1 MGEAIFPIYPRPDE
15 PRMNLTAQ
23 EHEDLYRYCGSL
35 ALLRASEDPT
45 ARHCG
50 GLTYSVAFH
59 AHRAPRSSVSSC
71 LVEPSQ
77 PELMSLHP
85 ELQVGTPGYLLRT
98 QPLIKRAAYSHTVP
112 NLNLLHPQ
120 QTSREVVSDK
130 VSSSSNSDQEGLRW
144 EPGPWQHPIRD
155 GRSPTVAM
163 FCIQASCPVENSQ
176 SKQWFISQVEKTHPG
191 FWIPLNFNIY
201 WESRNAVACGIQG

>member
-1 MGEAIFPIYPRPDE
+1 
-15 PRMNLTAQ
+15 MNLTAQ

-71 LVEPSQ
+71 LMEPIQ

-98 QPLIKRAAYSHTVP
+98 QPLIKRAVYSHTVP
-112 NLNLLHPQ
+112 NLNLLHQ

-144 EPGPWQHPIRD
+144 EPGPWQVPSGMGDLSLWPCSASRHHAQLRIHRASSGSFHGWRKHTRD
-155 GRSPTVAM
+155 S
-163 FCIQASCPVENSQ
+163 
-176 SKQWFISQVEKTHPG
+176 G
-191 FWIPLNFNIY
+191 FH
-201 WESRNAVACGIQG
+201 